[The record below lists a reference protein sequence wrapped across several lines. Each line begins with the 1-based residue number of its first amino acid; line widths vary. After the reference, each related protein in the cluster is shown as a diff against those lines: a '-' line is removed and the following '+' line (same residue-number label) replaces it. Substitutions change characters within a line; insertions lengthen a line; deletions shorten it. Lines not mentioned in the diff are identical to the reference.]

1 MNPTLIQQACERTLI
16 ALTIA
21 TTKPSPRGDSS
32 GGGGAIE
39 PPLPLPVG
47 IISAKRE
54 LRDILLLWTDLVS
67 DGMDVV
73 ANCDPTDTSM
83 LEWLAGN
90 ERATF
95 LAAHDAGM
103 DFLEEIT
110 TITKSLE
117 NPYQPKQIRTFLGI
131 HGGGEVHVKENQ
143 KTVELE
149 DGTIEHVESIRA
161 WNADAMRQ
169 AEGTAKEVAEMIW
182 EFYGQYIKPRLIA
195 DTRNNDANPRSKKEH
210 KLESIRKE
218 GREHIYRVQDV
229 LDRLTQ
235 NENTVIVDNESK
247 VL

>member
-54 LRDILLLWTDLVS
+54 LRDVLLLWVDLVS
-67 DGMDVV
+67 DGMGIVED
-73 ANCDPTDTSM
+73 CDPTERDM

-95 LAAHDAGM
+95 LVAQDVAG
-103 DFLEEIT
+103 DFLDELT

-117 NPYQPKQIRTFLGI
+117 NPYLPRFGRKYLGF
-131 HGGGEVHVKENQ
+131 HGGGDVYVKEGQ
-143 KTVELE
+143 TEVTLADGETHRVE
-149 DGTIEHVESIRA
+149 TIRA
-161 WNADAMRQ
+161 FNAAQMLEQ
-169 AEGTAKEVAEMIW
+169 EGTASEVANI
-182 EFYGQYIKPRLIA
+182 IKGFFGHTLKPQSIIMA
-195 DTRNNDANPRSKKEH
+195 HKNDKRKAEGER
-210 KLESIRKE
+210 LESVRKD
-218 GREHIYRVQDV
+218 GNSHIYRVWDV
-229 LDRLTQ
+229 LNRLC
-235 NENTVIVDNESK
+235 
-247 VL
+247 

>member
-54 LRDILLLWTDLVS
+54 LRDVLLLWTDLVS

-73 ANCDPTDTSM
+73 ANCDPTERDM
-83 LEWLAGN
+83 LTWLAGN

-117 NPYQPKQIRTFLGI
+117 NPYQPRFGRKYLGH
-131 HGGGEVHVKENQ
+131 HGGGDVYVKEGQ
-143 KTVELE
+143 TEVTLADGETHRVE
-149 DGTIEHVESIRA
+149 TIRA
-161 WNADAMRQ
+161 FNASQMLEQ
-169 AEGTAKEVAEMIW
+169 EGTASEVADI
-182 EFYGQYIKPRLIA
+182 IKGFFGHTLTPKQIA
-195 DTRNNDANPRSKKEH
+195 NTRDKDQRRANDDGLRS
-210 KLESIRKE
+210 LRKD
-218 GREHIYRVQDV
+218 GNSHIYRVWDV
-229 LDRLTQ
+229 LNRMC
-235 NENTVIVDNESK
+235 
-247 VL
+247 